1 MLMKNSLK
9 SQNFFVSLVTLLLLA
24 FEANNLSV
32 NISAQTVVDTLL
44 TRDAG
49 AILSLLVLNFANPIL
64 KLISNAS
71 AWSWKFTRSPNFWTQ
86 IITVALAATALLGL
100 EFPADAAPE
109 LVSAYYT
116 NQFSIISVA
125 LVINLINPI
134 YHFIK
139 NKRDAAIEEAN

>member
-1 MLMKNSLK
+1 MKNSLK

-24 FEANNLSV
+24 FEANNLTV
-32 NISAQTVVDTLL
+32 NINPEQVVDTLL
-44 TRDAG
+44 SRDAG
-49 AILSLLVLNFANPIL
+49 AIISLVVLNFANPIL

-71 AWSWKFTRSPNFWTQ
+71 SWSWGFTRSPNFWTQ
-86 IITVALAATALLGL
+86 VVTVALAATALIGL

-125 LVINLINPI
+125 VVINLINPI
-134 YHFIK
+134 YHFLK
-139 NKRDAAIEEAN
+139 GKKDVSIEA